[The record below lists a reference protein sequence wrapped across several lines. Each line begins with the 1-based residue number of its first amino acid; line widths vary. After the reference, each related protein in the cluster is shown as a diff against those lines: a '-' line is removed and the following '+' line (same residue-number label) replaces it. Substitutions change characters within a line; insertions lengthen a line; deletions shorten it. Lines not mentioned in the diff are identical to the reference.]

1 MIFTTINPATEEIL
15 ENYEEM
21 PASLVKQKLN
31 NANEIFPLWKKS
43 TFKERSNRMFKVAD
57 VLRANKQEYAKLMA
71 LEMGKPLA
79 QGIGEVEKCAW
90 VCEYYAENSEQF
102 LKDKIVKTDYY
113 KNYIAFQPIGA
124 ILAIM
129 PWNFPFW
136 QVFRFAAPNLM
147 AGNVGI
153 LKHSP
158 NTFGCSKKIEE
169 AFLEAGFP
177 VGVFTNLIVSVESI
191 PQIIESK
198 HIAAVTLTGSTPA
211 GSSVGTNA
219 GKAIKKVVL
228 ELGGSDPYIIFKDAN
243 LEKAAELCVA
253 ARTLNSGQ
261 SCIAAKRFVVEKP
274 VIKEFTN
281 IFVQKMSQ
289 KVVGNP
295 LDDKVNIGPQARR
308 DLQQNLNR
316 QVEESVKLGA
326 KIALG
331 GELPSGKGYFYP
343 ATVLTDVKKGCPA
356 YDEEVFGPVAAIIN
370 AEDEQEAI
378 NIANDTKF
386 GLGAAIFSKDIEKA
400 EYIAKNIIQSGT
412 CCVNDFVKSDPR
424 LPFGGTKASGYGREL
439 SEFGIYEFV
448 NIKTIAINK

>member
-21 PASLVKQKLN
+21 SDSLVEQKLKK
-31 NANEIFPLWKKS
+31 ANEIFPDWKKTS
-43 TFKERSNRMFKVAD
+43 FKERSNKMLKVAS
-57 VLRANKQEYAKLMA
+57 VLRAKKLEYAKLMA
-71 LEMGKPLA
+71 LEMGKPFA

-90 VCEYYAENSEQF
+90 VCEYYAENAEQF
-102 LKDKIVKTDYY
+102 LKDKQVKTDYF

-158 NTFGCSKKIEE
+158 NTFGCSIKIEE

-177 VGVFTNLIVSVESI
+177 EGVFTNLIIPVETV
-191 PQIIESK
+191 PQIIDSK

-243 LEKAAELCVA
+243 LEKAAELCVT

-274 VIKEFTN
+274 VLEEFTK

-295 LDDKVNIGPQARR
+295 LDEKVNIGPQARR
-308 DLQQNLNR
+308 DLQQNLHR

-343 ATVLTDVKKGCPA
+343 ATVLTNVKKGCPA
-356 YDEEVFGPVAAIIN
+356 YDEEVFGPVAAIIA

-386 GLGAAIFSKDIEKA
+386 GLGAALFTKDIEKA
-400 EYIAKNIIQSGT
+400 EYLAKNVIQSGT
-412 CCVNDFVKSDPR
+412 CSVNDFVKSDPR

-448 NIKTIAINK
+448 NIKTIAINE